1 MLAFL
6 AKRLLSLALT
16 IFGAS
21 VAVFLIIHLVP
32 GDPVSLLMKNPTP
45 EKVAE
50 ARARLMLDKPL
61 PVQYLAFVRNAV
73 FHGSFGQSLV
83 TSRDVAADIARTWS
97 ATAELTI
104 AAMLFGVLA
113 GVALGVWMAARRG
126 HWPDLAGNLFSLLG
140 QSVPIF
146 WLGLMVVLAF
156 SLGLGWFPAGDRL
169 SAQADFEPVTGLLLL
184 DGLITARFDVFHDA
198 LAHLVLPALT
208 LGTIPAAF
216 IARVTRAA
224 VVEALGQDF
233 IRTARAK
240 GAPESRVLLRHALR
254 AALGP
259 ISTIAGLEFAYL
271 LGGAVLT
278 ETVFGWPGLGRYI
291 ANAIVARDY
300 PAIQGALL
308 ALVCAV
314 VIINLLMDLLHRLA
328 DPRFAKVAR

>member
-1 MLAFL
+1 
-6 AKRLLSLALT
+6 
-16 IFGAS
+16 
-21 VAVFLIIHLVP
+21 
-32 GDPVSLLMKNPTP
+32 
-45 EKVAE
+45 
-50 ARARLMLDKPL
+50 DKPL
-61 PVQYLAFVRNAV
+61 PVQYFAFLRSVV
-73 FHGSFGQSLV
+73 VHGSFGQSLV
-83 TSRDVAADIARTWS
+83 TSREVATDIARMWS
-97 ATAELTI
+97 ATAELAV
-104 AAMLFGVLA
+104 AAMLFGIIA

-126 HWPDLAGNLFSLLG
+126 RWPDLAGNLISLLG

-146 WLGLMVVLAF
+146 WLGLMVILAF
-156 SLGLGWFPAGDRL
+156 SLKLGWFPAGDRL
-169 SAQADFEPVTGLLLL
+169 SAQTDFEPITSLLLL
-184 DGLITARFDVFHDA
+184 DGLLAGRFDVLGDA

-216 IARVTRAA
+216 IARVTRTA

-233 IRTARAK
+233 VRTARAK
-240 GAPESRVLLRHALR
+240 GVGEWQVLFRHALR

-308 ALVCAV
+308 ALVFAV
-314 VIINLLMDLLHRLA
+314 VMVNLLMDVLHRLV
-328 DPRFAKVAR
+328 DPRLSKVAR